1 MELDLPQGH
10 HGPDRKVL
18 GRFLNFVQPKARQVD
33 GGADIDVL
41 HLEPDHAADDPIV
54 SLLVEL
60 PGFLELSAR
69 LYSRIVIIRS
79 TSLFSIATFILSQNP
94 L

>member
-1 MELDLPQGH
+1 MAVPTLMFSILSQIMP
-10 HGPDRKVL
+10 PMTRL
-18 GRFLNFVQPKARQVD
+18 FRFWLSCQASSR
-33 GGADIDVL
+33 
-41 HLEPDHAADDPIV
+41 
-54 SLLVEL
+54 
-60 PGFLELSAR
+60 LSAR

>member
-1 MELDLPQGH
+1 MAPMEKPSAVSSILSSPR
-10 HGPDRKVL
+10 PDRSMAVPTL
-18 GRFLNFVQPKARQVD
+18 MFSILSQIMPPMTRLFRFWLSCQASSR
-33 GGADIDVL
+33 
-41 HLEPDHAADDPIV
+41 
-54 SLLVEL
+54 
-60 PGFLELSAR
+60 LSAR